1 MNLETLI
8 LILTKLATIE
18 NPNVED
24 GTEKNAAYLAGL
36 RTMAQLYVDVGKEG
50 RVVSPEVD
58 PVLLAVIGYEESRHK
73 PAVQDGDCHLS
84 LKGPAVCEAF
94 GPMQVSR
101 STPGVLARIDASEW
115 KGTTIKDLR
124 DPRRNVE
131 AAYRLLQYW
140 DDQCEGAKL
149 DGLLGN
155 WSAGKCLKGTIA
167 MGAHRCHLAKAIGEA
182 GNVKIEGCV
191 KPPTKRAASLAR
203 GLKRR
208 MEAPSAAPAKPD
220 ATKSETK

>member
-1 MNLETLI
+1 MKLETMI
-8 LILTKLATIE
+8 LILTKLASIE

-24 GTEKNAAYLAGL
+24 NSEKNTAYLAGL

-58 PVLLAVIGYEESRHK
+58 PVLLAVIGYEESRHR
-73 PAVQDGDCHLS
+73 PAVHDGDCHLS

-101 STPGVLARIDASEW
+101 ATPGVLVRIDDEW
-115 KGTTIKDLR
+115 KGTTVKDLR

-131 AAYRLLQYW
+131 AAYRLLRYW
-140 DDQCEGAKL
+140 NDQCEGAKL
-149 DGLLGN
+149 DGLMGN
-155 WSAGKCLKGTIA
+155 WSAGKCLKGTIG

-182 GNVKIEGCV
+182 AGVTIEACAKG
-191 KPPTKRAASLAR
+191 PTKRSANLGRA
-203 GLKRR
+203 LKRR
-208 MEAPSAAPAKPD
+208 LAPAAPTTSTKPD
-220 ATKSETK
+220 AK